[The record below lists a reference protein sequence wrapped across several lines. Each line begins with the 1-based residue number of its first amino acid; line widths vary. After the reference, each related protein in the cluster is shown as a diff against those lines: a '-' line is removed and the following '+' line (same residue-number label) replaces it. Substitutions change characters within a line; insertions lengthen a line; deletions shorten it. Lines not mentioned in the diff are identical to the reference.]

1 MAPDFR
7 KMLSE
12 LPISTLD
19 EMQSSISEG
28 VSKKSHVTAAD
39 KAILQSFNDERAR
52 RKEVC
57 V

>member
-1 MAPDFR
+1 MTVMKDMAPDFR

-19 EMQSSISEG
+19 EMQNSFSEG

-39 KAILQSFNDERAR
+39 KAILT
-52 RKEVC
+52 KL
-57 V
+57 